1 MRIPRTLSTSSF
13 RLTVVY
19 AVQTGV
25 SFLVLFGVI
34 FWSTARFMRHQI
46 DDSVSNEVNEIISSP
61 ISATPEGVTSLVGDM
76 SRHAS
81 GFYYIWQD
89 AGGKLLAGNL
99 PAVQPQMGIREWS
112 ESHRRAA
119 KEMSA
124 IRGRGVRI
132 CGGYLFV
139 GWSTHQLLEMGRFVT
154 AVFGWGLVAS
164 LLLALSGGAVMS
176 TRLMRKIE
184 DISETSRIIVNG
196 DLRQRVSV
204 QHNGDEFDH
213 LALSINAMLNRIES
227 LMNDL
232 REMTTD
238 IAHDLRTPLTRLRNR
253 LEVRDNVTEP
263 QLHQVLADARR
274 DIDVILEIFS
284 ALVRIAQ
291 IESGGRKSRFTA
303 IAFDELLDTIVEIYR
318 PSAEER
324 HQSLIASIEP
334 QLKVTG
340 DKELLMQMFANLIE
354 NALRHTPPGASIHLT
369 ARRDGTQVA
378 VVIADDGPGIPEDM
392 RSKVLQ
398 RFFRLER
405 SRTTPGSGLG
415 LSLATAIATLHEVS
429 LQLRD
434 NAPGLRV
441 ELRFAQP
448 ANWPSQRL

>member
-1 MRIPRTLSTSSF
+1 
-13 RLTVVY
+13 
-19 AVQTGV
+19 
-25 SFLVLFGVI
+25 
-34 FWSTARFMRHQI
+34 MRHQI
-46 DDSVSNEVNEIISSP
+46 DDSVSNEINEIISSP
-61 ISATPEGVTSLVGDM
+61 ISSTPEGVTSLVGDM

-89 AGGKLLAGNL
+89 ADGRLLAGNL
-99 PAVQPQMGIREWS
+99 PALQPQVGIREWS
-112 ESHRRAA
+112 ERHHQAA
-119 KEMSA
+119 NEMSA
-124 IRGRGVRI
+124 IRGRGVMLSNR
-132 CGGYLFV
+132 YLFV
-139 GWSTHQLLEMGRFVT
+139 GWSTHQLLEMSRFVT

-164 LLLALSGGAVMS
+164 LLLALSGGAIMS
-176 TRLMRKIE
+176 RRLMRKIE

-213 LALSINAMLNRIES
+213 LALSINAMLDRIES

-253 LEVRDNVTEP
+253 LEVRDNVALP

-274 DIDVILEIFS
+274 DIDLILEIFS

-303 IAFDELLDTIVEIYR
+303 VVFDELLDTIVEIYR

-324 HQSLIASIEP
+324 HQCLIASIEP
-334 QLKVTG
+334 RLVVTG

-354 NALRHTPPGASIHLT
+354 NALRHTPDGATIHLT
-369 ARRDGTQVA
+369 ARREGTQVA
-378 VVIADDGPGIPEDM
+378 VAIADNGPGIPEDM

-398 RFFRLER
+398 RFFRLEG

-415 LSLATAIATLHEVS
+415 LSLAKAIATLHDAT

-434 NAPGLRV
+434 NVPGLLV
-441 ELRFAQP
+441 ELRFALA
-448 ANWPSQRL
+448 ANLPPQSP